1 MSPASH
7 AFVTDQSRRYGAI
20 RAPTVIVS
28 GDADR
33 IVRADLHSRALE
45 REIPNARLVLLPGV
59 GHMPHLA
66 APDRIVAEIDALASA
81 MAAAC

>member
-81 MAAAC
+81 MAAAR

>member
-1 MSPASH
+1 MSLASH

-59 GHMPHLA
+59 VHMPHLA

-81 MAAAC
+81 MAAAP